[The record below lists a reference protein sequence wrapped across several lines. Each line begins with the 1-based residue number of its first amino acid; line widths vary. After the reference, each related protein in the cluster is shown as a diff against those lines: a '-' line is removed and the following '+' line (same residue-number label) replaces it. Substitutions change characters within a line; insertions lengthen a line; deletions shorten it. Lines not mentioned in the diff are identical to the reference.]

1 MKTIWGNEL
10 ANEVKDTI
18 RSEVDQIKAEGKRL
32 PVLAVV
38 LVGDNPASQSYVR
51 SKANA
56 CINVGMENR
65 TITLD
70 ENISQ
75 EELLDTVKKLNAD
88 EKVDGILVQLPL
100 PKHLDADSVI
110 MAIDPSKDVDG
121 LHPVN
126 AGNLLTGRPG
136 FVPCTPKGIMYML
149 KSVGLENLAGKRAVV
164 CGRSNLVGKPVALL
178 LQNQNA
184 TVTIVHSKTPD
195 IESICSQA
203 DILVVAMGRP
213 KMVTSSWVKEGA
225 VVIDVGINRMENGKL
240 CGDVDFDDVKDKV
253 AAISPVPKGV
263 GPMTVC
269 MLLSNT
275 LEAYRNHERG

>member
-70 ENISQ
+70 GNISQ

-240 CGDVDFDDVKDKV
+240 CGDVDFDVVKDKV

>member
-10 ANEVKDTI
+10 AKEVKDSI
-18 RSEVDQIKAEGKRL
+18 RSEVDHIKANGRRL

-56 CINVGMENR
+56 CISVGMENR

-70 ENISQ
+70 GDISQ
-75 EELLDTVKKLNAD
+75 TELLATVRALNAD
-88 EKVDGILVQLPL
+88 DKVDGILVQLPL

-121 LHPVN
+121 LHPLN

-149 KSVGLENLAGKRAVV
+149 KSVGLEDLAGKRAVV

-195 IESICSQA
+195 IESIWSQA
-203 DILVVAMGRP
+203 DVLVVAMGRP
-213 KMVTSSWVKEGA
+213 KMVKASWVKAGA

-240 CGDVDFDDVKDKV
+240 CGDVDFDAVKDKV
-253 AAISPVPKGV
+253 SAISPVPKGV

-269 MLLSNT
+269 MLLANT